1 MIVNVCTGASRLGLR
16 LSSCELAP
24 LAEPRFVQWKFVKG
38 GWQSVGGLGGFPCSR
53 ISHQQVHEYQN
64 WVHIVTTSRTKRWCL
79 IQVDKTRQWLHHVHD
94 DWEKYLSK
102 LCRICGAQGERACQ
116 YNTGCSKCLSSE
128 QLSKCLRLSKCT
140 SAIFQ
145 LSVQM
150 EWRGRYPHGRGI
162 PEVLNLQWRQS
173 SMSQATRTPALWLQM
188 FVDVP
193 RNRLNRPYVCIC
205 LGPQYDS
212 KSSTLRKQMKL
223 STLQIFVCTAEK
235 CGKSGGH

>member
-1 MIVNVCTGASRLGLR
+1 MNTKTESILWQHPEPNAGAWFRSTKPDNDYIMFTMIERNTCPN
-16 LSSCELAP
+16 C
-24 LAEPRFVQWKFVKG
+24 VK
-38 GWQSVGGLGGFPCSR
+38 SV
-53 ISHQQVHEYQN
+53 
-64 WVHIVTTSRTKRWCL
+64 
-79 IQVDKTRQWLHHVHD
+79 
-94 DWEKYLSK
+94 
-102 LCRICGAQGERACQ
+102 ACQ

-173 SMSQATRTPALWLQM
+173 SMSQATRTPGLWLQM

-193 RNRLNRPYVCIC
+193 RNWLNRPYVCIC

-235 CGKSGGH
+235 CGKSGH